1 MIKISF
7 SSIDI
12 QKNLKSQNTLI
23 LSFSG
28 HINRIPLAVFL
39 LEEKG
44 TLY

>member
-23 LSFSG
+23 FSISG